1 MSQDSRKDLPP
12 VTAPNFLEKV
22 REVLSTYLG
31 SRGDKLDRGVTLRDL
46 TDSGIVTLGAGFL
59 GSGRGAPISGPGSAI
74 PAPSSGGGGTYV
86 PDLTPPPTAT
96 GFTATAAI
104 SNVLVEC
111 APQIY
116 AAGNGHGRSKL
127 YGATW
132 TGGALPVFADAEVI
146 TEFQGNVASY
156 ATNPATTWH
165 LWLTWVTVDGVES
178 SVPAGGTNGVVVT
191 TGQDVSAMV
200 AAMTGTGNPFTIL
213 NTPTV
218 IDGVTFPAGTYSTN
232 AFIQDAQITSAKI
245 KDLAVDNAKIASMS
259 VAKLTA
265 GTMGIGA
272 YIQSTNYTPGPSGTG
287 FRINADGTAE
297 MQAAYVRG
305 QITASQIDAR
315 GLSIKD
321 GSGNI
326 ILSAGSSIQ
335 SQINPYQYG
344 ATANQSDTTTNNGI
358 IAAASTA
365 NWSQVYNNDGNRPA
379 NGATVG
385 ATFGVNIG
393 GKINAGNASTY
404 IDSLAVNTLQIANNA
419 VTVPATVNYNPGGA
433 VWANGSQVTMANIGV
448 NNIGAGTSPVF
459 VTGMLRFFCNISTR
473 AQTYTWADDIYVTI
487 VQQYTNAQL
496 FYGSFTAHRNEAI
509 IMPISFYIHDASV
522 GSFYVYAG
530 FTQVGLT
537 GTSDHAA
544 WGASYYSCNQL
555 VFNMQGV
562 KR

>member
-12 VTAPNFLEKV
+12 VTAPNFQEKV
-22 REVLSTYLG
+22 REALSTYLG

-46 TDSGIVTLGAGFL
+46 MDSGIVTLSAGFL

-74 PAPSSGGGGTYV
+74 PAPSSGSGGTYV

-116 AAGNGHGRSKL
+116 AAGHGHGRSKL

-419 VTVPATVNYNPGGA
+419 VTVPVVINYNPGVRVYVGG
-433 VWANGSQVTMANIGV
+433 GSMFLSSIGV
-448 NNIGAGTSPVF
+448 NTIGAGDSPVF
-459 VTGMLRFFCNISTR
+459 VTGVLRFWGQKGSRGETN
-473 AQTYTWADDIYVTI
+473 TWADSIIIWVT
-487 VQQYTNAQL
+487 QQYTGAQL
-496 FYGSFTAHRNEAI
+496 FYSSMTSHRNEALTI
-509 IMPISFYIHDASV
+509 PLSFVVPIASTGEFYIYASFLQP
-522 GSFYVYAG
+522 GS
-530 FTQVGLT
+530 T
-537 GTSDHAA
+537 G
-544 WGASYYSCNQL
+544 GSYYTTFGNAYYDCNL
-555 VFNMQGV
+555 ILLNMQGV
-562 KR
+562 KK